1 MKKIMKRW
9 LTGVLTLATVFTALP
24 VTQVHAADSVYTTT
38 DGKAGTI
45 VKIDNGGSEVSSF
58 EESIMNADGQIAY
71 CIDINT
77 NFQSGYKNRINAT
90 ERMSDDQISDVA
102 LNLEYVKQYAE
113 KHSLYLLFYA
123 YVITSLHFTVPV
135 GFLTGIEKRIVW
147 FVSSYLRKRNIK
159 KCCIAVNKKNRYC
172 Q

>member
-1 MKKIMKRW
+1 MKKIMKRL
-9 LTGVLTLATVFTALP
+9 LTGVLTLATVFTTLP

-90 ERMSDDQISDVA
+90 DVKIWDIEQAGTDD
-102 LNLEYVKQYAE
+102 
-113 KHSLYLLFYA
+113 
-123 YVITSLHFTVPV
+123 FTVV
-135 GFLTGIEKRIVW
+135 YSVDQTVTEGETSIGYTSAYMIVVHVDIFFNFIGQITKW
-147 FVSSYLRKRNIK
+147 
-159 KCCIAVNKKNRYC
+159 
-172 Q
+172 